1 MRGHDEQTTHMFSY
15 LSPEQRV
22 PADHPLRAVR
32 ALTDEALQTM
42 SRRFASLY
50 ATTGRPSIPPEQW
63 LRALLLQVLYTVRSE
78 RLLMEEL
85 NDNLLFRWFV
95 GLNMDDPVW
104 HSTTFTKNR
113 DRLLSGDVAAAF
125 FDAVQAHARA
135 AGLLSDEHFTVD
147 GTQLEAWASL
157 KSFRCVDAAE
167 SDPPEDP
174 GNPTVNFHGER
185 RRNDTHQSTTDPEA
199 MLYRKGKGK
208 EAKLAY
214 LGHVLL
220 DNRQGRVANVC
231 ATHATGTAERDA
243 AGLLLEA
250 SASPGS
256 TVGADKGYD
265 VARFVADVRV
275 QDVTPHV
282 AQKVRGSAIDGRTT
296 RHAGYHVSQRKRKL
310 VEQVF
315 GWMKT
320 VGGLRK
326 LRHRGIRPG
335 GLAAHLRR
343 HRLYLGPVAES
354 GGEVSLIA
362 GRGCR
367 WPPRRDSV
375 SPCAP
380 LSGGGRDTHDGH
392 ENSPILVFFSNL
404 LAADLRSVSAPSA
417 VAFAEESGCEVT
429 WGSGWRRSSSW
440 ESGGILGMPLPCR
453 HRPAKPFPCGQLL
466 RRRNHANSA
475 QGRDP
480 FHTDCR
486 AEYGGCRSS
495 VADSVE

>member
-32 ALTDEALQTM
+32 ALTDEALETM

-50 ATTGRPSIPPEQW
+50 ATTGRPSIPPEQL

-78 RLLMEEL
+78 RLLMGEL
-85 NDNLLFRWFV
+85 NYNLLFRWFV

-104 HSTTFTKNR
+104 HPTTFTKNR

-135 AGLLSDEHFTVD
+135 AGLLSDEHFTVN

-199 MLYRKGKGK
+199 MLHRKGKGK

-220 DNRQGRVANVC
+220 DNRQGLVANVC

-243 AGLLLEA
+243 AVLLLEA

-310 VEQVF
+310 VEQGF

-326 LRHRGIRPG
+326 LRHRGIA
-335 GLAAHLRR
+335 LVDWQLTFAATAYTLVRLR
-343 HRLYLGPVAES
+343 
-354 GGEVSLIA
+354 
-362 GRGCR
+362 
-367 WPPRRDSV
+367 
-375 SPCAP
+375 
-380 LSGGGRDTHDGH
+380 
-392 ENSPILVFFSNL
+392 NL
-404 LAADLRSVSAPSA
+404 EARCP
-417 VAFAEESGCEVT
+417 
-429 WGSGWRRSSSW
+429 
-440 ESGGILGMPLPCR
+440 
-453 HRPAKPFPCGQLL
+453 
-466 RRRNHANSA
+466 
-475 QGRDP
+475 
-480 FHTDCR
+480 
-486 AEYGGCRSS
+486 
-495 VADSVE
+495 

>member
-1 MRGHDEQTTHMFSY
+1 MRGHDEQTAHMFSY

-50 ATTGRPSIPPEQW
+50 ATTGRPSIPPEQL

-85 NDNLLFRWFV
+85 NDNLLFQWFV

-104 HSTTFTKNR
+104 HPTTFTKNR

-135 AGLLSDEHFTVD
+135 AGRLSDEHFTVD

-174 GNPTVNFHGER
+174 GHPTVNFHGER
-185 RRNDTHQSTTDPEA
+185 RRHDTHQSTTDPEA
-199 MLYRKGKGK
+199 MLHRKGKGK

-220 DNRQGRVANVC
+220 DNRQGLVANVC

-256 TVGADKGYD
+256 TVGADR
-265 VARFVADVRV
+265 VARSGRTRATMWRASLP
-275 QDVTPHV
+275 TCASRTSRPTV

-296 RHAGYHVSQRKRKL
+296 RHAGDTIDPSYVGPAHLAGPSR
-310 VEQVF
+310 ESAET
-315 GWMKT
+315 KT
-320 VGGLRK
+320 RGTGLR
-326 LRHRGIRPG
+326 LDEDRRRPAQAPASRHRPG
-335 GLAAHLRR
+335 GLAA
-343 HRLYLGPVAES
+343 S
-354 GGEVSLIA
+354 
-362 GRGCR
+362 
-367 WPPRRDSV
+367 
-375 SPCAP
+375 
-380 LSGGGRDTHDGH
+380 
-392 ENSPILVFFSNL
+392 F
-404 LAADLRSVSAPSA
+404 
-417 VAFAEESGCEVT
+417 AFAATAYNLV
-429 WGSGWRRSSSW
+429 R
-440 ESGGILGMPLPCR
+440 
-453 HRPAKPFPCGQLL
+453 L
-466 RRRNHANSA
+466 RNLEARC
-475 QGRDP
+475 P
-480 FHTDCR
+480 
-486 AEYGGCRSS
+486 
-495 VADSVE
+495 

>member
-1 MRGHDEQTTHMFSY
+1 MRGHDEQTAHMFSY

-50 ATTGRPSIPPEQW
+50 ATTGRPSIPPEQL

-85 NDNLLFRWFV
+85 TDNLLFRWFV

-104 HSTTFTKNR
+104 HPTTFTKNR

-135 AGLLSDEHFTVD
+135 AGLLSDEHFTGD

-199 MLYRKGKGK
+199 MLHRKGKGK

-220 DNRQGRVANVC
+220 DNRQGLVANVC
-231 ATHATGTAERDA
+231 ATTRRGPPNATRRCCCWRPAPPRA
-243 AGLLLEA
+243 ARSGRTRATMWRA
-250 SASPGS
+250 SLPTCASRTSRPTWRRRSAGVRS
-256 TVGADKGYD
+256 TVG
-265 VARFVADVRV
+265 
-275 QDVTPHV
+275 P
-282 AQKVRGSAIDGRTT
+282 RGMRAIT
-296 RHAGYHVSQRKRKL
+296 
-310 VEQVF
+310 
-315 GWMKT
+315 
-320 VGGLRK
+320 
-326 LRHRGIRPG
+326 
-335 GLAAHLRR
+335 
-343 HRLYLGPVAES
+343 
-354 GGEVSLIA
+354 
-362 GRGCR
+362 
-367 WPPRRDSV
+367 
-375 SPCAP
+375 
-380 LSGGGRDTHDGH
+380 
-392 ENSPILVFFSNL
+392 
-404 LAADLRSVSAPSA
+404 
-417 VAFAEESGCEVT
+417 
-429 WGSGWRRSSSW
+429 
-440 ESGGILGMPLPCR
+440 
-453 HRPAKPFPCGQLL
+453 
-466 RRRNHANSA
+466 
-475 QGRDP
+475 
-480 FHTDCR
+480 
-486 AEYGGCRSS
+486 
-495 VADSVE
+495 